1 MKKNLRLYPIV
12 FAIVAGFCFL
22 FLLGVS
28 QIPQEK
34 IQVHAKESAECFM
47 EHSLFDY
54 AVGNLENFKR
64 DNYADCI
71 STGIAY
77 HLGEGDALSA
87 VLGAF
92 YNRVP
97 EENVNVSFYREMSGD
112 EVETEN
118 YSRYWHGSAGV
129 IRLLLMGMNVKTMQL
144 VFLVFGMLLNSSVVF
159 VLMRQKQTALGVSY
173 GLAFCLVNGGFALT
187 CLEYAFVFLLMPLFV
202 LILLFFGMKIGEK
215 KIPVFFMI
223 FGMLTAFFDFLTAET
238 LTFTVPF
245 TVYYIAVWR
254 TFSTK
259 KGCYTERKEKKKG
272 FDKKAWMLFL
282 QNGAAWFMGYAGMFL
297 FKWIL
302 SAACFGRNTFEE
314 TFHSLAER
322 LYGDVGLTLSAA
334 GEKADLWQRL
344 QGIVV
349 RNLGCL
355 YWGSSEM
362 KVTTLFCITII
373 VVIVLFGFWY
383 LFWQKRN
390 TGNDNLVFIATAVL
404 PSVRFLVLSN
414 HSYIHY
420 FFTYRAW
427 MVTVMIVLYLIVGA
441 AMLKEQE

>member
-1 MKKNLRLYPIV
+1 MKKTLLLYPIV
-12 FAIVAGFCFL
+12 FAIVAGVCFL

-34 IQVHAKESAECFM
+34 IQVHAKESAERFM
-47 EHSLFDY
+47 ELSLFDY
-54 AVGNLENFKR
+54 AVGHLENFKR

-77 HLGEGDALSA
+77 HLGEGDAVSA

-97 EENVNVSFYREMSGD
+97 GENVNVSFYREMSGN

-129 IRLLLMGMNVKTMQL
+129 IRFLLTGMNVEAMRLTALALGMFLNAFVIFAL
-144 VFLVFGMLLNSSVVF
+144 VGK
-159 VLMRQKQTALGVSY
+159 KQTALGVSY

-202 LILLFFGMKIGEK
+202 LILLFFGTKIGEK
-215 KIPVFFMI
+215 KIPVFFMV
-223 FGMLTAFFDFLTAET
+223 FGMLTVFFDFLTAET

-245 TVYYIAVWR
+245 AVYYIVVWR
-254 TFSTK
+254 EVTTTK
-259 KGCYTERKEKKKG
+259 SRHTEGKREKKR
-272 FDKKAWMLFL
+272 FDRKAWMFFI
-282 QNGAAWFMGYAGMFL
+282 QCGVAWFVGYAGMFL
-297 FKWIL
+297 LKWIL
-302 SAACFGRNTFEE
+302 SAACLGRDTFGE
-314 TFHSLAER
+314 TFQSVSER
-322 LYGDVGLTLSAA
+322 LYGDVGLTLSST

-362 KVTTLFCITII
+362 KVTTLLGIT
-373 VVIVLFGFWY
+373 VVVAVMLFGFWY
-383 LFWQKRN
+383 LFRQKRN
-390 TGNDNLVFIATAVL
+390 TGKDYWVLIATAVL
-404 PSVRFLVLSN
+404 PCVRFLVLSN

-427 MVTVMIVLYLIVGA
+427 MVTVMIVLYFIVDA
-441 AMLKEQE
+441 TMLRKRK